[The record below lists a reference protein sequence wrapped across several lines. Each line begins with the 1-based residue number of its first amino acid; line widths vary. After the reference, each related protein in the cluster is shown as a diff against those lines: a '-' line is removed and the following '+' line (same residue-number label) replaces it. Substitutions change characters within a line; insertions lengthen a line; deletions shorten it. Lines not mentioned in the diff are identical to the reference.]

1 MLLGGGSREDPEQ
14 SHSPHRT
21 GHKIRGE
28 KSGSET
34 GVKRSAVDPDPL
46 ELVSLCRIRI

>member
-28 KSGSET
+28 NSGSET
-34 GVKRSAVDPDPL
+34 EVKKSAVDLDPI
-46 ELVSLCRIRI
+46 ESASFCWIRI